1 MCFIVLSFLHGGYFN
16 LSILGLILGPNQR
29 LYVLLSEG
37 CVEIK
42 AIDAHVLRN

>member
-1 MCFIVLSFLHGGYFN
+1 VLHRSVLFTRGYFN